1 MKTLENLL
9 KMFFAGPS
17 GNPKTVFLPIEMYSN
32 ILLGTAE
39 QNLSLFEHKICLLQN
54 NVPINPPTQQMEE

>member
-9 KMFFAGPS
+9 KIFFAGPS
-17 GNPKTVFLPIEMYSN
+17 GNPKTIFFPIGMYSK

-39 QNLSLFEHKICLLQN
+39 QKSFVI
-54 NVPINPPTQQMEE
+54 

>member
-1 MKTLENLL
+1 MNENIRKFT

-39 QNLSLFEHKICLLQN
+39 QKSFVI
-54 NVPINPPTQQMEE
+54 

>member
-9 KMFFAGPS
+9 KIFFAGPS
-17 GNPKTVFLPIEMYSN
+17 GNPKTIFLPMEMYSN

-39 QNLSLFEHKICLLQN
+39 QKSFVI
-54 NVPINPPTQQMEE
+54 